1 MNSKKQKETYPKAY
15 HNQNAHSQSLLEAI
29 IKDMLHTDFSLETIQ
44 VRQWSKIFKIM
55 KEERKKKNKPCQ
67 FTASHPAKYLSKMK
81 KNNVIF
87 QLKKAERF
95 ITRRPKLYEMF
106 KELQWKK
113 NDRWKSRFIHKAM
126 KITGNNSYESK
137 YIRFFLI
144 I

>member
-1 MNSKKQKETYPKAY
+1 
-15 HNQNAHSQSLLEAI
+15 
-29 IKDMLHTDFSLETIQ
+29 
-44 VRQWSKIFKIM
+44 
-55 KEERKKKNKPCQ
+55 
-67 FTASHPAKYLSKMK
+67 MK

-144 I
+144 II